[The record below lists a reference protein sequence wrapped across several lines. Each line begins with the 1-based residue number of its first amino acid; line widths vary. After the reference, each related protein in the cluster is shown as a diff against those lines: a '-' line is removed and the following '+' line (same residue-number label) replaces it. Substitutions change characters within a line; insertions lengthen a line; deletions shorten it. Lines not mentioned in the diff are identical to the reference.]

1 MSLKTY
7 NQVVNRLK
15 ILAQS
20 HQQINSVERLGNI
33 QDFLTTDKTYPV
45 CVITNNGSFTV
56 DNVEHIINF
65 PFRIYF
71 LDLQD
76 ISTRAREN
84 VQDVWSD
91 MISVAQD
98 YISMLL
104 NPTYQYDWTI
114 GNPLIGELSDE
125 ASEDYDGGVFVDVV
139 IGIDFLAD
147 SCQVPQ
153 DEITFPNTDPDMNVY
168 DIEYIA
174 DGTEGTTLSIPEI
187 VGKKVLLVTREY
199 SPLYPVEENPNT
211 TSYVWDNVSIELGLA
226 TQAGERFLILY
237 RTY

>member
-114 GNPLIGELSDE
+114 G
-125 ASEDYDGGVFVDVV
+125 
-139 IGIDFLAD
+139 
-147 SCQVPQ
+147 
-153 DEITFPNTDPDMNVY
+153 
-168 DIEYIA
+168 
-174 DGTEGTTLSIPEI
+174 
-187 VGKKVLLVTREY
+187 
-199 SPLYPVEENPNT
+199 
-211 TSYVWDNVSIELGLA
+211 
-226 TQAGERFLILY
+226 
-237 RTY
+237 